1 MNQMHDNR
9 FLLLVTRKLSGEA
22 SPDELEELAE
32 LIKQYPS
39 LKDELDILSRYWQQE
54 NQEQTA
60 NTEFALQ
67 KTLMQ
72 LGIEAD
78 PQPEFEEARVRR
90 IPAWKKITRIAA
102 AIVIIGGLG
111 IGLYS
116 LINKSH
122 SATAENKD
130 LVQKQNAKGVKSTIA
145 LADGSKVWLNADS
158 KLQYP
163 KSFTGNTREVYLNG
177 EAFFDIEKNPSK
189 PFIIHL
195 AKGTIRVLGTSFNI
209 KAYDNE
215 PIVETSVSTGKVA
228 FIPKLKNNAKA
239 DTIFLTPNNKVIYQ
253 LETEKTTTAATI
265 SEEDKAW
272 TEGKL
277 IFRSMLFEEI
287 AIELERNFGKR
298 VVFDDDE
305 IKTYKLTGSFQ
316 NNTLPE
322 ILYYL
327 SKTKSFT
334 YSITD
339 EQIVISR

>member
-1 MNQMHDNR
+1 MRDNR

-22 SPDELEELAE
+22 SQCELQELAD
-32 LIKQYPS
+32 LLKTDTS
-39 LKDELDILSRYWQQE
+39 LREEFEIMSRYWQQE

-60 NTEFALQ
+60 NTEAALQ
-67 KTLMQ
+67 RTLSQ
-72 LGIEAD
+72 LGIE
-78 PQPEFEEARVRR
+78 PEVQTEATEPAVKR
-90 IPAWKKITRIAA
+90 IPAWKIFTRAA
-102 AIVIIGGLG
+102 AAVILLG
-111 IGLYS
+111 ALSVGIYALVNNGS
-116 LINKSH
+116 SGDNK
-122 SATAENKD
+122 N
-130 LVQKQNAKGVKSTIA
+130 LVQKTNAKGVKSTIA

-163 KSFTGNTREVYLNG
+163 SSFTGNTREVYLNG

-195 AKGTIRVLGTSFNI
+195 ANGTIRVLGTSFNI

-215 PIVETSVSTGKVA
+215 PVVETSVATGKVA
-228 FIPKLKNNAKA
+228 FIPRLKNNDPA

-253 LETEKTTTAATI
+253 LKTEKTTTAATS
-265 SEEDKAW
+265 SEEDRAW

-287 AIELERNFGKR
+287 GIELERNFGKK
-298 VVFDDDE
+298 VVFEDSD
-305 IKTYKLTGSFQ
+305 IKTYRLTGSFQ
-316 NNTLPE
+316 NNTLSE

-327 SKTKSFT
+327 SKTKSFS
-334 YSITD
+334 YSVTD

>member
-1 MNQMHDNR
+1 MHENR

-22 SPDELEELAE
+22 SPGELEELAD
-32 LIKQYPS
+32 LIKKDPS
-39 LKDELDILSRYWQQE
+39 LKEEYDILSRYWQLE
-54 NQEQTA
+54 TPEQTV
-60 NTEFALQ
+60 NTELALQ

-78 PQPEFEEARVRR
+78 LQPEIEEPR
-90 IPAWKKITRIAA
+90 IRKIPVWKKVMRMAA
-102 AIVIIGGLG
+102 AVVVLGGLS

-116 LINKSH
+116 LVNTS
-122 SATAENKD
+122 SSTGAEHKD
-130 LVQKQNAKGVKSTIA
+130 LVQKLNAKGVKSTIA

-239 DTIFLTPNNKVIYQ
+239 DTIFLTPNNKVTYQ
-253 LETEKTTTAATI
+253 LETEKTTTEATV

-298 VVFDDDE
+298 VVFDDE
-305 IKTYKLTGSFQ
+305 QIKSYKLTGSFQ
-316 NNTLPE
+316 NNTLSE

-327 SKTKSFT
+327 SKTKSFS

>member
-1 MNQMHDNR
+1 MHDNR

-22 SPDELEELAE
+22 SQSELEELAS
-32 LIKQYPS
+32 LILKDLS
-39 LKDELDILSRYWQQE
+39 LKEEFDILSRYWQQE

-60 NTEFALQ
+60 STELALQ
-67 KTLMQ
+67 KTLTQ
-72 LGIEAD
+72 LGIESEI
-78 PQPEFEEARVRR
+78 QPDIEGISVKKM
-90 IPAWKKITRIAA
+90 PAWKIFTRIAA
-102 AIVIIGGLG
+102 AVVLLAVLSIVLH
-111 IGLYS
+111 S
-116 LINKSH
+116 LFGASSSSMSGNKG
-122 SATAENKD
+122 
-130 LVQKQNAKGVKSTIA
+130 LVQKLNAKGVKSTIA

-158 KLQYP
+158 KIEYP

-215 PIVETSVSTGKVA
+215 AIVETSVSTGKVA

-253 LETEKTTTAATI
+253 VATEKTTTAATI
-265 SEEDKAW
+265 SEEDRAW

-287 AIELERNFGKR
+287 GIELERNFGKK
-298 VVFDDDE
+298 VLFTDDD
-305 IKTYKLTGSFQ
+305 IRTYKLTGSFQ
-316 NNTLPE
+316 NNTLSD

-327 SKTKSFT
+327 SKTGAEPFS

>member
-1 MNQMHDNR
+1 MHDNR
-9 FLLLVTRKLSGEA
+9 FLLLVTRKLSAEA
-22 SPDELEELAE
+22 SPEELEELAG
-32 LIKQYPS
+32 LIKQDPS
-39 LKDELDILSRYWQQE
+39 LKEEYDILNRYWQQE
-54 NQEQTA
+54 NQQQTA

-67 KTLMQ
+67 KILTQ
-72 LGIEAD
+72 LGIETELK
-78 PQPEFEEARVRR
+78 QETEESRVRKL
-90 IPAWKKITRIAA
+90 PVWKKFTRIAA
-102 AIVIIGGLG
+102 AVIALGGLS

-116 LINKSH
+116 LVNTSSSADNKS
-122 SATAENKD
+122 
-130 LVQKQNAKGVKSTIA
+130 LVQKLNAKGVKSTIA

-177 EAFFDIEKNPSK
+177 EAFFDIEKNPSR

-215 PIVETSVSTGKVA
+215 PIVETSVATGKVA
-228 FIPKLKNNAKA
+228 FIPKLKDNTEA
-239 DTIFLTPNNKVIYQ
+239 DTIFLTSNNKVIYQ
-253 LETEKTTTAATI
+253 PETGKTTTAATV

-272 TEGKL
+272 TDGKL
-277 IFRSMLFEEI
+277 LFRSMLFEEI

-298 VVFDDDE
+298 VVFEDDE
-305 IKTYKLTGSFQ
+305 IKSYKLTGSFQ
-316 NNTLPE
+316 NNTLSE

-327 SKTKSFT
+327 SKTKSFS